1 MTKALTIPSAGGAR
15 SKFGPRKAP
24 LRVQKAAVRHDQFR
38 DPMVHPCI
46 NARPTTAMEAF
57 DLLPPLTQA
66 ALREA
71 VHDFSALAVYASW
84 VSGAPNC
91 RTDAMMAHAIRE
103 LDNELMKREVR

>member
-1 MTKALTIPSAGGAR
+1 MSKEVTIRSSGGAK
-15 SKFGPRKAP
+15 SAFAPRKAP
-24 LRVQKAAVRHDQFR
+24 LRVRKAAVRHGQFR
-38 DPMVHPCI
+38 DPMVHPCV
-46 NARPTTAMEAF
+46 NQRPATAMEAF
-57 DLLPPLTQA
+57 DLLPPLTQQ

-103 LDNELMKREVR
+103 LDNELMKRELR